1 MRKILFII
9 AAIFGIVFAGCSGV
23 KNLRKPDL
31 ALPLGYSEGID
42 KDSACVADMKWW
54 EFYTD
59 STLRKIMNRALENNR
74 DLLKA
79 AARIEEMRE
88 LYGVD
93 KANMFPEIGLN
104 VYANDETN
112 DYGGKGLKH
121 DREIGVKL
129 PVSYEVNLLGALSWA
144 RKEGK
149 TDYLATVEDYRAMQ
163 VTLIAETAEV
173 YFRLIALDN
182 ELSIVRR
189 TVETR
194 EESLRMAKI
203 RFEGGLTSE
212 TVYRQAMVEY
222 SSAAALIPLS
232 GAAANG
238 GTQCPDSSDG

>member
-1 MRKILFII
+1 
-9 AAIFGIVFAGCSGV
+9 
-23 KNLRKPDL
+23 
-31 ALPLGYSEGID
+31 
-42 KDSACVADMKWW
+42 
-54 EFYTD
+54 
-59 STLRKIMNRALENNR
+59 
-74 DLLKA
+74 
-79 AARIEEMRE
+79 MRE

-222 SSAAALIPLS
+222 SSAAALIPSLEQQLTVARNALTVLMGEYPHEILERGKLTMS
-232 GAAANG
+232 AVLTEKCPAGVPSQLLERRPDVKGAELRLASAMANAG
-238 GTQCPDSSDG
+238 YTYANRFPNLRLGFTPDLKTMS